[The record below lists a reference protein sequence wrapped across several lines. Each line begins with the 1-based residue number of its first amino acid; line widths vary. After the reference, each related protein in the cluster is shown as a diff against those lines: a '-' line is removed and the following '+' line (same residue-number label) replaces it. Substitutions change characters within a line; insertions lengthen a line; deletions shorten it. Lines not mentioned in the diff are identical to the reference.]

1 MRGPTSNFFIFKK
14 NTKAFTIVVYIN
26 FLFVTLGS
34 SAIIR
39 FSFKS
44 IFVKRVTEK
53 GYVII
58 HQISK
63 ASKSRESDT

>member
-1 MRGPTSNFFIFKK
+1 MRGPNSNFIFQK
-14 NTKAFTIVVYIN
+14 TAKAFTTVVYIN

-44 IFVKRVTEK
+44 ISIKRVTK
-53 GYVII
+53 KCFVII
-58 HQISK
+58 HQRSK
-63 ASKSRESDT
+63 AAKSMESDT